1 MRLIVPIIIII
12 GVVIFQSVFI
22 VQEISQ
28 AIVLQF
34 GDPKK
39 IITKAGLNFK
49 LPFIQNVVYL
59 DKRILNLDSAPE
71 EVIAADQK
79 RLIVDAIARFKI
91 VDPLKFYIS
100 VGNERVARSRLSTI
114 INSRIRGV
122 LGTQELATL
131 LSTDRAKQM
140 AIIQNDVNT
149 EAKTLGIQIVVIGV
163 FLFQSI
169 VIVQEINQAIVL
181 QFGDPKKIISKA
193 GLNFKLP
200 FIQNVVFLD
209 KRILNLDNAPQEVIA
224 ADQKRLIVDAI
235 ARFKIVDPLKF
246 YISVGNERV
255 ARSRLSTIINSR
267 IRGVLGTQELA
278 TLLSTDRAKQMA
290 INQNDV
296 NTEAKTLG
304 IQIVDVRIKRA
315 DLPPANSDAIYKRM
329 QTEREREA
337 KEFRAQGAE
346 IAQKIRSTA
355 DKYVTVLLANPNKKS
370 EIMKGEGDGQRNKI
384 FANAFG
390 QDPQFFA
397 FYRAMQAYETALIG
411 GETSLVLSPDSEFF
425 KFFGKAMKPR

>member
-1 MRLIVPIIIII
+1 MKGVNLLIPAIVIIA
-12 GVVIFQSVFI
+12 VTLFQSLFI

-39 IITKAGLNFK
+39 IVTKAGLNFK

-59 DKRILNLDSAPE
+59 DKRILNLDNDPE

-79 RLIVDAIARFKI
+79 RLIVDAFARFKI

-131 LSTDRAKQM
+131 LSTDRARQM
-140 AIIQNDVNT
+140 QIIQSQVNE
-149 EAKTLGIQIVVIGV
+149 EAQNFGI
-163 FLFQSI
+163 
-169 VIVQEINQAIVL
+169 N
-181 QFGDPKKIISKA
+181 
-193 GLNFKLP
+193 
-200 FIQNVVFLD
+200 
-209 KRILNLDNAPQEVIA
+209 
-224 ADQKRLIVDAI
+224 
-235 ARFKIVDPLKF
+235 
-246 YISVGNERV
+246 
-255 ARSRLSTIINSR
+255 
-267 IRGVLGTQELA
+267 
-278 TLLSTDRAKQMA
+278 
-290 INQNDV
+290 
-296 NTEAKTLG
+296 
-304 IQIVDVRIKRA
+304 IVDVRIKRA
-315 DLPPANSDAIYKRM
+315 DLPPANSEAIYKRM

-355 DKYVTVLLANPNKKS
+355 DKDVTVILAQANKKS

-384 FANAFG
+384 FADAFG
-390 QDPQFFA
+390 RDPQFFA
-397 FYRAMQAYETALIG
+397 FYRAMQAYEKALIG
-411 GETSLVLSPDSEFF
+411 GETSLVLSPDSDFF
-425 KFFGKAMKPR
+425 KFFGKSIKPNIKR

>member
-1 MRLIVPIIIII
+1 MKGVKLIIPAIVL
-12 GVVIFQSVFI
+12 VVVVLFQSLFI

-49 LPFIQNVVYL
+49 LPFIQNVV
-59 DKRILNLDSAPE
+59 
-71 EVIAADQK
+71 
-79 RLIVDAIARFKI
+79 
-91 VDPLKFYIS
+91 
-100 VGNERVARSRLSTI
+100 
-114 INSRIRGV
+114 
-122 LGTQELATL
+122 
-131 LSTDRAKQM
+131 
-140 AIIQNDVNT
+140 
-149 EAKTLGIQIVVIGV
+149 
-163 FLFQSI
+163 
-169 VIVQEINQAIVL
+169 
-181 QFGDPKKIISKA
+181 
-193 GLNFKLP
+193 
-200 FIQNVVFLD
+200 FLD
-209 KRILNLDNAPQEVIA
+209 KRILNLDNEPQEVIA

-278 TLLSTDRAKQMA
+278 TLLSTDRTKQMS
-290 INQNDV
+290 IIQNDV
-296 NTEAKTLG
+296 NTEAKNFG
-304 IQIVDVRIKRA
+304 IEIVDVRIKRA
-315 DLPPANSDAIYKRM
+315 DLPPANSEAIYLRM

-355 DKYVTVLLANPNKKS
+355 DKDVTVILAEANKKS
-370 EIMKGEGDGQRNKI
+370 EIMKGEGDGLRNKI
-384 FANAFG
+384 FADAFG

-397 FYRAMQAYETALIG
+397 FYRAMQAYEKALIG

-425 KFFGKAMKPR
+425 KFFGKAMKPAVKR